1 MSIKILSITFGVG
14 GLLKSLPMNENSR
27 GSMAA
32 DCQRVEHAMALP
44 SIYKQI
50 GLRGISAVLPPRIR
64 DLDDLQRSGLLI
76 SDLAALKE
84 LGFEKVHVCDS
95 VHDVAWLAMESA
107 RRAMTQAE
115 VDPAEIDVLI
125 WASARSEAHVQNP
138 DSMRQTPIEKLLG
151 GFHYRASWLQEELHL
166 DNARVT
172 AVAQQGCAGMFSA
185 LSMAHALLASDPSLR
200 NILCVGV
207 DALPEGAPREILYNL
222 ISDAGCAVVLSRENL
237 QCRWRTFHQISK
249 GYYWNIVEKQKEI
262 IASYFPTSRVV
273 IRELLSKAGIR
284 PTDVRWILPTG
295 VSKSSWDI
303 LASIASLDPSRIYRA
318 PANFGHTIAADNL
331 LHLESLLDSRK
342 ALSGDQL
349 LLFTYGF
356 GSTWCGLILEK
367 V

>member
-1 MSIKILSITFGVG
+1 MQPINLERQSLEYGIVSSSID
-14 GLLKSLPMNENSR
+14 NR
-27 GSMAA
+27 
-32 DCQRVEHAMALP
+32 
-44 SIYKQI
+44 I
-50 GLRGISAVLPPRIR
+50 GLRAVAAVLPPKTR
-64 DLDDLQRSGLLI
+64 DLEDLQHNGLLV

-84 LGFEKVHVCDS
+84 LAFEKVHVCDP
-95 VHDVAWLAMESA
+95 VHDVGWLTLESA

-115 VDPAEIDVLI
+115 VESAEIDVLI
-125 WASARSEAHVQNP
+125 WASALSETHVQSC
-138 DSMRQTPIEKLLG
+138 DSVRQTPIEELLS

-207 DALPEGAPREILYNL
+207 DALPNGAPREILYNL

-318 PANFGHTIAADNL
+318 PINFGHTIAADNL
-331 LHLESLLDSRK
+331 LHLESLLNSRK